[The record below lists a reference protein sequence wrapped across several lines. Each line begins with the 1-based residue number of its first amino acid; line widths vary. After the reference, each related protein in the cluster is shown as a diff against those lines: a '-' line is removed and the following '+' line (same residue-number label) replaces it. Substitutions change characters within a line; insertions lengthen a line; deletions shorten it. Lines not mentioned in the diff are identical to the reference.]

1 MEQQGVP
8 LVSLGKH
15 EHAFIRAMRVIA
27 FLARLPLPQQPQPDI
42 VCVLHLELC
51 RFRFQKNRNSNS
63 LAYFGTL

>member
-42 VCVLHLELC
+42 VCVLHPLY
-51 RFRFQKNRNSNS
+51 RASFFNSRR
-63 LAYFGTL
+63 L